1 MRSALRHPFHSG
13 NRSVHRHHVRGRA
26 HSTEQLVGHLT
37 LGYNWSTLNTNDFDL
52 GAGGPLLFPETT
64 LLTGGGKAG
73 TLYLLNITSADAS
86 CAQIHRLALWNRT
99 GSNPALLYL
108 WASNDT
114 LKAFSFIGG
123 LISTTPVAQNS
134 AIANLPN
141 GAALALSVN
150 DSTAGSGIL
159 WAAMST
165 QNASSA
171 AVPDMNPADQ
181 LGNLGKFVVPVVA
194 NGKVYMATFSNQ
206 LVVYGLH

>member
-1 MRSALRHPFHSG
+1 M
-13 NRSVHRHHVRGRA
+13 
-26 HSTEQLVGHLT
+26 
-37 LGYNWSTLNTNDFDL
+37 
-52 GAGGPLLFPETT
+52 
-64 LLTGGGKAG
+64 LTGGGKAG
-73 TLYLLNITSADAS
+73 TLYLLNISSADAS
-86 CAQIHRLALWNRT
+86 CAQIHHLAFWNRT

-123 LISTTPVAQNS
+123 LISTAPVAQNS

-141 GAALALSVN
+141 GAAVALSAN
-150 DSTAGSGIL
+150 GSTAGSGIL

-181 LGNLGKFVVPVVA
+181 LGNLE
-194 NGKVYMATFSNQ
+194 KVRRSGSRQ
-206 LVVYGLH
+206 WQSLYGDLLESTGGVRIALKLLNSKA

>member
-1 MRSALRHPFHSG
+1 MYVVA
-13 NRSVHRHHVRGRA
+13 
-26 HSTEQLVGHLT
+26 LT
-37 LGYNWSTLNTNDFDL
+37 LQNSLWVILLWATTGPPRTPTISTS
-52 GAGGPLLFPETT
+52 APEARLFPETT

-73 TLYLLNITSADAS
+73 TQYLLNITSVGAS
-86 CAQIHRLALWNRT
+86 CAQIHHLAFWNRT

-114 LKAFSFIGG
+114 LKAFSFFGG
-123 LISTTPVAQNS
+123 IISTAPVAQNS

-141 GAALALSVN
+141 GAALALSAG
-150 DSTAGSGIL
+150 STAGSGIL